1 MLFISI
7 SERNFHRYS
16 TIHPAFTEHV
26 IDLTGNPNLSIKKN
40 LGGLLAAH
48 WVRGPT
54 TLPASLLE
62 LVMQGHFFFGYAS

>member
-1 MLFISI
+1 MDLEKKHMSWLNQISHMLFISI

-48 WVRGPT
+48 
-54 TLPASLLE
+54 
-62 LVMQGHFFFGYAS
+62 